1 MEGMKCSNP
10 LNTFEK
16 EHIMHSH
23 IRTYFFP
30 ELVAFKF
37 DPIFCDCEDDSI
49 LPKNGII
56 ETMEIN
62 VDIQNHGNGEY
73 LLGISLPESVIGDED
88 NPVVFWHEGGL
99 SLEQLEND
107 IEQIIEKKELYI

>member
-1 MEGMKCSNP
+1 MKCSNP

-16 EHIMHSH
+16 EYKMHSH
-23 IRTYFFP
+23 IRTYYFP
-30 ELVAFKF
+30 ELVTFRF
-37 DPIFCDCEDDSI
+37 DPIFCDGEDDSI
-49 LPKNGII
+49 LPKNGMI

-73 LLGISLPESVIGDED
+73 LLGISLPEAVICCGDEG
-88 NPVVFWHEGGL
+88 NPVLFWHEGGL

-107 IEQIIEKKELYI
+107 IEQIIERKELFI